1 MSRNV
6 FRQFIDLLPARPL
19 QVGTVTATDG
29 DVSTV
34 ELPGG
39 GVLRARGSEPLG
51 VKVFVRDGV
60 IEGAAPSLL
69 IEVIEI

>member
-1 MSRNV
+1 MPDK
-6 FRQFIDLLPARPL
+6 FLQDLERL
-19 QVGTVTATDG
+19 
-29 DVSTV
+29 
-34 ELPGG
+34 LPGG

-51 VKVFVRDGV
+51 AKVFVRDGV

>member
-19 QVGTVTATDG
+19 LVGTVTATDG

-51 VKVFVRDGV
+51 AKVFVRDGV
-60 IEGAAPSLL
+60 IEGEAPALP
-69 IEVIEI
+69 IEIIGV

>member
-19 QVGTVTATDG
+19 LVGTVTATDG

-51 VKVFVRDGV
+51 AKVFVRDGV
-60 IEGAAPSLL
+60 IEGAAPGLL

>member
-19 QVGTVTATDG
+19 LVGTVTATDG

-39 GVLRARGSEPLG
+39 GVLRARGSEPPG
-51 VKVFVRDGV
+51 AKVFVRDGV

-69 IEVIEI
+69 IAVIEI

>member
-1 MSRNV
+1 MRNI
-6 FRQFIDLLPARPL
+6 FKEFADIFPDPPL
-19 QVGTVTATDG
+19 QVGTVLATDG
-29 DVSTV
+29 AVATI

-39 GVLRARGSEPLG
+39 GVLRARGTEALG
-51 VKVFVRDGV
+51 AQVFVRDGV